1 MRDLLCSVSLR
12 SITEQCSARELSDM
26 LNPMASSPSPLS
38 TPPGLDAIDLRLLVA
53 LGTDARASVT
63 DLATALG
70 LSRNTVQAH
79 LARIE
84 RDGLLGFASALA
96 QVTAAGFPLTAFV
109 IVDIAQAGFPA
120 TAAALAEIPEV
131 LEAHGTTG
139 DGDLWCRVVARDGE
153 DLGRVLDAIG
163 SCPGVD
169 RTRTTLAI
177 RTAVPFRTGPLLG
190 RAV

>member
-1 MRDLLCSVSLR
+1 MRDLLCSVLLR
-12 SITEQCSARELSDM
+12 STTAHHRARELSDM
-26 LNPMASSPSPLS
+26 LSRVDRPPAPLS
-38 TPPGLDAIDLRLLVA
+38 IPPALDAIDLRLLVA
-53 LGTDARASVT
+53 LGSDARASVT
-63 DLATALG
+63 DLAVALG

-84 RDGLLGFASALA
+84 RGGLLGFASALA

-177 RTAVPFRTGPLLG
+177 RTAVPFRTGPLLQ
-190 RAV
+190 REA

>member
-1 MRDLLCSVSLR
+1 
-12 SITEQCSARELSDM
+12 M
-26 LNPMASSPSPLS
+26 LNRVDSSAFPLS
-38 TPPGLDAIDLRLLVA
+38 TAPALDAIDLRLLAA
-53 LGTDARASVT
+53 LGADARASVT
-63 DLATALG
+63 DLAATLG

-79 LARIE
+79 LARLE
-84 RDGLLGFASALA
+84 RGGLLGFAASLA
-96 QVTAAGFPLTAFV
+96 QVRAAGFPLTAFV
-109 IVDIAQAGFPA
+109 IVDIAQSGFPA

-139 DGDLWCRVVARDGE
+139 DGDLWCRVVARDGN

-177 RTAVPFRTGPLLG
+177 RDAVAFRTAPLLT
-190 RAV
+190 RDA

>member
-1 MRDLLCSVSLR
+1 
-12 SITEQCSARELSDM
+12 M
-26 LNPMASSPSPLS
+26 LNGVADQPSSLS
-38 TPPGLDAIDLRLLVA
+38 SAPALDAIDLRLLVA
-53 LGTDARASVT
+53 LGADARASVT
-63 DLATALG
+63 DLALRLR

-79 LARIE
+79 LSRLE
-84 RDGLLGFASALA
+84 RGGLLGFAGVLA

-109 IVDIAQAGFPA
+109 IVDIAQARFPA

-139 DGDLWCRVVARDGE
+139 DGDLWCRVVARDGN

-177 RTAVPFRTGPLLG
+177 REAVALRTGPLLERDAAG
-190 RAV
+190 ATR

>member
-1 MRDLLCSVSLR
+1 MLKRVDS
-12 SITEQCSARELSDM
+12 SAF
-26 LNPMASSPSPLS
+26 PLS
-38 TPPGLDAIDLRLLVA
+38 TAPALDAIDLRLLAA

-63 DLATALG
+63 DLAATLG

-79 LARIE
+79 LARLE
-84 RDGLLGFASALA
+84 RAGLLGFAGSLA
-96 QVTAAGFPLTAFV
+96 QVRAAGFPLTAFV
-109 IVDIAQAGFPA
+109 IVDIAQSGFPA

-139 DGDLWCRVVARDGE
+139 DGDLWCRVVARDGN

-177 RTAVPFRTGPLLG
+177 RTAVPFRTGPLLQ
-190 RAV
+190 REA